1 MNLRPTNHLNTISKR
16 YPGIWKNVDHFRKS
30 KGKDLGDWP
39 EWCFLPMAASYAIAS
54 NGGGISLSAASDIST
69 ISALTAWRYT
79 QGIYSFDSDVY
90 AEIVKTT
97 LDKDIPVDVLYRLP
111 EWGVY
116 VELQDV
122 DGCYGFFA
130 HLEFDMATKRSEL
143 RLLIDTEDMLIP
155 IILHLGDWGVA
166 EAIDR
171 AVDVACSRFSLLEAF
186 MADSVEWQRGI
197 AHKCL
202 SLLLYLCS
210 EKPDIERVEGSLPS
224 NPSPKKVK
232 KRHKFFAPNKP
243 KIWNV
248 GKKIANLVAQTP
260 SESQS
265 GTHASPKAH
274 IRRAHWHG
282 YWSGPRNSIER
293 KFIYKWIPTMV
304 VNSK

>member
-16 YPGIWKNVDHFRKS
+16 YPGIWKNVDLFRKS

-79 QGIYSFDSDVY
+79 QGIYCFDSDVY

-97 LDKDIPVDVLYRLP
+97 VDKDIPVDVLYRLP

-116 VELQDV
+116 IELLDV

-130 HLEFDMATKRSEL
+130 HLEFDMTTKRSEL
-143 RLLIDTEDMLIP
+143 RLLIDSEDMLIP

-171 AVDVACSRFSLLEAF
+171 AVEVAYSRLSLLEAF

-197 AHKCL
+197 AQKCL

-210 EKPDIERVEGSLPS
+210 EKPDIERVEGNLPT
-224 NPSPKKVK
+224 NPTPKKLK
-232 KRHKFFAPNKP
+232 KDTNFLLPTNLRFGTLGKRLQILLHKLPLRVRAELMRVPKP
-243 KIWNV
+243 IFDELIGMVIGQGREIVLNV
-248 GKKIANLVAQTP
+248 NLSTNG
-260 SESQS
+260 S
-265 GTHASPKAH
+265 
-274 IRRAHWHG
+274 RRWL
-282 YWSGPRNSIER
+282 
-293 KFIYKWIPTMV
+293 
-304 VNSK
+304 